1 VTKLSEAELAGAL
14 TELVGWRATIDPTYG
29 EMIERTVRLAAY
41 MDGLRFL
48 LKVGEPAEAMGH
60 HPRIDIRYKNIRFAL
75 TTRAD
80 GGPSEKDTA
89 LAHQINQAL
98 ENEALE

>member
-1 VTKLSEAELAGAL
+1 MARGAAPDRVHAGL
-14 TELVGWRATIDPTYG
+14 TRWPAIRFAD
-29 EMIERTVRLAAY
+29 Y

-48 LKVGEPAEAMGH
+48 LKVGELAEAMDH

-80 GGPSEKDTA
+80 GGPSEKDMA
-89 LAHQINQAL
+89 LAHQINQAV
-98 ENEALE
+98 EHEALE